1 MINIYRSPIVQP
13 IKGYLYRQ
21 VVTLIK
27 NADLGIY
34 KENQQVYAK
43 PLQLYKGV
51 DNKLQLVIRD
61 SEQKP
66 VNLTGCHVQFNLT
79 DTTTSELVFSRN
91 LQVIYNLKGVASCT
105 LENNL
110 LIGISAGL
118 YNYSVM
124 VISAENEQQV
134 VYGDDN
140 YQAQGKARISASIYG
155 QLVPSV
161 KPTILAYH
169 NNSDTHYHTVAF
181 TDVIQTADR
190 VKGRA
195 VLQTVQY
202 NCTDFTG
209 TIEVQVTLNANPSN
223 TLSNWG
229 TVETMPVD
237 SYTGN
242 GYFTFQGKYNSVRFR
257 ITKDPANTG
266 DVNYILY
273 RS

>member
-1 MINIYRSPIVQP
+1 VQP
-13 IKGYLYRQ
+13 IKGYLYLQ
-21 VVTLIK
+21 TITLIK

-43 PLQLYKGV
+43 PLQLYKGI

-66 VNLTGCHVQFNLT
+66 INLTGCLVQFNLI

-91 LQVIYNLKGVASCT
+91 LQVIYNLRGVATCM

-110 LIGISAGL
+110 LLGLSSGL

-124 VISAENEQQV
+124 VINGENQQQV
-134 VYGDDN
+134 VYADDN

-161 KPTILAYH
+161 NPVILAYS
-169 NNSDTHYHTVAF
+169 NNSDTGYHTVAF
-181 TDVIQTADR
+181 TDVIPTADK

-209 TIEVQVTLNANPSN
+209 VIEAEVTLNGSANHLP
-223 TLSNWG
+223 SNWG
-229 TVETMPVD
+229 TVETIPVD
-237 SYTGN
+237 NFTGN